1 MRVTE
6 LHDRGAYVQ
15 SVHKLGGE
23 TIDRGLAAAGLQRL
37 LQNEQLLV
45 VRAHRELLGAGFA
58 QWPDD
63 TRAVRPLPRIY
74 QLERPWN
81 GVPLPLHTTPL
92 DSAVIIQM

>member
-1 MRVTE
+1 M
-6 LHDRGAYVQ
+6 Q

-23 TIDRGLAAAGLQRL
+23 AIDRGLAAAGLQRL

-63 TRAVRPLPRIY
+63 TCAVRPLPRIY
-74 QLERPWN
+74 QLKRSWN
-81 GVPLPLHTTPL
+81 GIPLPLHTTPL
-92 DSAVIIQM
+92 YSAAML